1 MNDFEQELHPVIE
14 AFVCDFAEDN
24 LDSTEFTAFS
34 EVLYN
39 NKELEQF
46 ALSAREGY
54 NLISLL
60 RKTRVS
66 DDFEEKL
73 FSKIKLLQD

>member
-14 AFVCDFAEDN
+14 AFVCDFAEGK
-24 LDSTEFTAFS
+24 LGSTEFTAFS

-39 NKELEQF
+39 DKELEQF

-54 NLISLL
+54 HLISLL
-60 RKTRVS
+60 HKTKVS
-66 DDFEEKL
+66 DDFDEKL
-73 FSKIKLLQD
+73 FSKIKLF